1 MSSLRSKR
9 FRRVSAARSR
19 RFSLFGGAKI
29 GASATLI
36 ARPNFRA
43 FKKRKM
49 LETCGNACYARYSMS
64 WRTQGWVQYPAFHH
78 GKDWTRSTE
87 NGLCG
92 RLCTTLWTE
101 VTQVLRTWRTEIA
114 DLKFL
119 QATTTTLFQLL
130 TKISSVRYVTYLLK
144 KPCSRDVD
152 TGFVMTACVNLSR
165 GKPSCEVVILTEND

>member
-1 MSSLRSKR
+1 MR
-9 FRRVSAARSR
+9 
-19 RFSLFGGAKI
+19 
-29 GASATLI
+29 
-36 ARPNFRA
+36 
-43 FKKRKM
+43 
-49 LETCGNACYARYSMS
+49 ET
-64 WRTQGWVQYPAFHH
+64 VH
-78 GKDWTRSTE
+78 D
-87 NGLCG
+87 
-92 RLCTTLWTE
+92 TE